1 MGGQEREAVE
11 VWRERTGMRR
21 RAGVAEERVAETMP
35 KAVEAMAAAA
45 TVSVVLAEVPMVGV
59 VRGPGW

>member
-1 MGGQEREAVE
+1 MGGQEREAVG

-35 KAVEAMAAAA
+35 KAVEAKAAAK